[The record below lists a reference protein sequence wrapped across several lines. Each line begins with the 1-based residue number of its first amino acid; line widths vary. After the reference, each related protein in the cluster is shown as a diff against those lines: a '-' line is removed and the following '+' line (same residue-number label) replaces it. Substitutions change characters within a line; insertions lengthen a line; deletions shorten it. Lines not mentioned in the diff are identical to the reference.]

1 MKKVLS
7 IVFLVAAMLFAA
19 NANAQ
24 IKFGLK
30 GGLNVTNMTF
40 TKDIFDAS
48 NKTGFFIGP
57 MVKVSLPLDLVWM
70 QQLFMTKR
78 VLM

>member
-1 MKKVLS
+1 MKKLFVILLG
-7 IVFLVAAMLFAA
+7 VFALGAATP
-19 NANAQ
+19 AQ
-24 IKFGLK
+24 AQVKFGVK

-40 TKDIFDAS
+40 TKDIFD
-48 NKTGFFIGP
+48 
-57 MVKVSLPLDLVWM
+57 VWDLVWM

>member
-1 MKKVLS
+1 MKKLFVILLG
-7 IVFLVAAMLFAA
+7 VFALGGATP
-19 NANAQ
+19 AQ
-24 IKFGLK
+24 AQVKFGVK

-57 MVKVSLPLDLVWM
+57 IVKVSLPLDLVWM

>member
-1 MKKVLS
+1 MKKLFVILLG
-7 IVFLVAAMLFAA
+7 VFALGAATP
-19 NANAQ
+19 AQ
-24 IKFGLK
+24 AQVKFGVK

-57 MVKVSLPLDLVWM
+57 MVKVSLPLWM
-70 QQLFMTKR
+70 RQLFMTRR